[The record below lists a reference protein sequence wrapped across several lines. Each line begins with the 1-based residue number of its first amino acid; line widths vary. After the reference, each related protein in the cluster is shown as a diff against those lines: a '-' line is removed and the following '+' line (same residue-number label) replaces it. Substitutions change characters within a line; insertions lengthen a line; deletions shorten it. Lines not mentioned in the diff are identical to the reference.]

1 MNSFVGPARKFRL
14 HGERVWGDGLQY
26 LNLSLKNK
34 QGRATQWGGRTFQ
47 AKGTEC
53 VEAPWYKDFGTE
65 RKRK

>member
-34 QGRATQWGGRTFQ
+34 QGRATQWGGRTF
-47 AKGTEC
+47 
-53 VEAPWYKDFGTE
+53 
-65 RKRK
+65 